1 MVAFNLP
8 PSTGVAGRQHSTATV
23 ERRASLSPLPVLV
36 RVEGAP
42 AEPSPL
48 MLSAGSCILGAGE
61 GADLVIESD
70 TVSRQ
75 HAELRLVPEGV
86 RVTDLGSKNGC
97 YYLGQRFQTMSLQPE
112 SRFRLGSVAIQITVD
127 RQTLAEAQLP
137 EDQNYGDLTGVSPAM
152 RQLFAQLV
160 RLEGSHVNLLIAG
173 ESGTGKELLA
183 RAVHEHSVL
192 RRGPFVVVN
201 CGALERQLVRSEL
214 FGHRRGAF
222 TGAVQNHIGAFE
234 AAQGGTLFL
243 DEIGELPLDVQPMLL
258 RALEQRK
265 LTPVGS
271 HEEVAFDVRLIAAT
285 HRDLSAE
292 VRKGSF
298 REDLFYRIQVVR
310 LELPPLRERPEDV
323 PVLAQTFARYQG
335 APSLPDDFV
344 EALAH
349 HHWPGNIRELRNAV
363 EAYLALGVLP
373 ARSSSGPASSMDAAL
388 AQFVDPNQTFAA
400 QKQELFQRF
409 TRAYLERLLRDSGGN
424 QSEAARLS
432 GLQRSYLGKLVG
444 KLGLRQS

>member
-1 MVAFNLP
+1 MVAFNIP
-8 PSTGVAGRQHSTATV
+8 PSSGVPGRQHSTAAS

-42 AEPSPL
+42 AEPATL
-48 MLSAGSCILGAGE
+48 RLGAGSCILGAGE
-61 GADLVIESD
+61 GADLVIESE

-86 RVTDLGSKNGC
+86 RVTDLGSKNGS
-97 YYLGQRFQTMSLQPE
+97 YYLGQRFQSMSLQPE
-112 SRFRLGSVAIQITVD
+112 SRFRLGSVTIEIAID
-127 RQTLAEAQLP
+127 RQALAEAVAPSSQT
-137 EDQNYGDLTGVSPAM
+137 YGDLIGVSPVM

-173 ESGTGKELLA
+173 ESGSGKEVLA
-183 RAVHEHSVL
+183 RAVHEHSAL
-192 RRGPFVVVN
+192 SRGPFLVVN
-201 CGALERQLVRSEL
+201 CGSLDRQLVRSEL

-243 DEIGELPLDVQPMLL
+243 DEVGELPLDVQPMLL

-265 LTPVGS
+265 ITPVGS
-271 HEEVAFDVRLIAAT
+271 HDEISIDVRLIAAT
-285 HRDLSAE
+285 HRDLPAD
-292 VRKGSF
+292 VRNGTF
-298 REDLFYRIQVVR
+298 REDLFYRIQVIK

-323 PVLAQTFARYQG
+323 AVLAQTFARSQG
-335 APSLPDDFV
+335 APALPDDFI
-344 EALAH
+344 EALTR
-349 HHWPGNIRELRNAV
+349 HHWPGTIRELRNAV

-373 ARSSSGPASSMDAAL
+373 KAQGSGQLHSIDAAL

-400 QKQELFQRF
+400 QKQEILQRF
-409 TRAYLERLLRDSGGN
+409 TRAYLGRLLQNSGGN
-424 QSEAARLS
+424 QSEAARTS

-444 KLGLRQS
+444 RLGLRQS